1 MLPEEEIWWRP
12 NRASNSVG
20 NLTLHLA
27 GNLRQWI
34 LSGLGGAPDRRNRDL
49 EFAERGPVSRR
60 FLLAHLRKAVTQTCR
75 VLEELLPE
83 ALSQSYTIQGFQVTG
98 LEAVAHVVEHFAYHS
113 GQIIFVTKLK
123 KGKRLGF
130 TRLRDQKTH
139 KARRR
144 R

>member
-1 MLPEEEIWWRP
+1 MLSEEEIWWRP

-60 FLLAHLRKAVTQTCR
+60 FLLAHLRKTVTQTCR

-83 ALSQSYTIQGFQVTG
+83 ALAQRYTIQGFQVTG
-98 LEAVAHVVEHFAYHS
+98 LEAIAHVVEHFAYHS
-113 GQIIFVTKLK
+113 GQIIFVTKLT
-123 KGKRLGF
+123 KGKALGF
-130 TRLRDQKTH
+130 TRLRDQKLSQPG
-139 KARRR
+139 A
-144 R
+144 